1 MWIANENRLSYIYNG
16 MEDVA
21 SKFLLMYSLLKD
33 KMHQIHVALIFNTMS
48 VEVAIPSQANLY
60 TLCSLKLRNKDNI
73 FPQKN
78 MFIFFISV
86 TQNT

>member
-1 MWIANENRLSYIYNG
+1 

-73 FPQKN
+73 FPPKN